1 MHIADFFGMIMTLV
15 KIQREKYF
23 IATNE
28 LNLKKEELAKGI
40 KELTWKVLFA
50 LVTSGKVDKL
60 LYRQENVI

>member
-40 KELTWKVLFA
+40 KELT
-50 LVTSGKVDKL
+50 
-60 LYRQENVI
+60 